1 MKKLLLLLTGIIASY
16 NGFATHLMGG
26 QMTARNIGGLTYEV
40 TLTAYRDTNGIP
52 ISSLTVFNYVEVG
65 GVWTDQHTV
74 AHTGAVIFGNG
85 VEQYSYVD
93 TIIFPNGGNFDMYY
107 EDCCRNCAILNL
119 TSPCAESFHLGTSLW
134 VDPTNSSPVFLNPP
148 ITLAQLQV
156 PFNYNPMPFDAD
168 GDSIVWSV
176 DTPLTANAAYVQGW
190 VVPSADALSPFT
202 MDPLTGEVSFLPNLQ
217 GYFVASFLVSEYRN
231 GIKIGEIR
239 RDMQIIVVPSF
250 NNPPVISS
258 NSNNFPYSGKSF
270 TIAPGSNFNLT
281 VTVYDGDGQPV
292 AVNAV
297 GEPLL
302 LSANP
307 ATIGI
312 TTNGNTTTASL
323 NWTPTLNQARVL
335 PYILALRVADTYG
348 SNVFYNDISF
358 ALRVGNATF
367 VNSNENDVVKG
378 IYPNPSNGNFSVEMS
393 SEKSQNVVLSITNL
407 IGQQLKSIPQQLNSG
422 INLVNVTN
430 LDLPNGKYL
439 LSVVSNGKIME
450 TKSFE
455 IR

>member
-1 MKKLLLLLTGIIASY
+1 MKKLLLLLAGVIAM
-16 NGFATHLMGG
+16 NNCFASHLMGG
-26 QMTARNIGGLTYEV
+26 QMTARNIGGLTYEI
-40 TLTAYRDTNGIP
+40 TLTEYRDTVGIP
-52 ISSLTVFNYVEVG
+52 MYDSTYFNFLEVG
-65 GVWTDQHTV
+65 GTWTALHKV
-74 AHTGAVIFGNG
+74 GHTGAIVFGNG
-85 VEQYSYVD
+85 VEEYTYID
-93 TIIFPNGGNFDMYY
+93 TITFPNGGNFNIYS
-107 EDCCRNCAILNL
+107 EDCCRNCAIINL
-119 TSPCAESFHLGTSLW
+119 SNPCGESFHLGTNVW
-134 VDPTNSSPVFLNPP
+134 VDPTNSTPVFLNPP

-176 DTPLTANAAYVQGW
+176 DTPLTAIATYVQGW

-231 GIKIGEIR
+231 GVKIGEIR

-258 NSNNFPYSGKSF
+258 NSNNFPFSGKSY
-270 TIAPGSNFNLT
+270 TIAPGSSFNLT
-281 VTVYDGDGQPV
+281 VSIYDADAQPV
-292 AVNAV
+292 AVNSV
-297 GEPLL
+297 GEPLIL
-302 LSANP
+302 ASNP
-307 ATIGI
+307 ATVGI
-312 TTNGNTTTASL
+312 TTNGNTTTASV
-323 NWTPTLNQARVL
+323 NWTPNASQVRVL

-367 VNSNENDVVKG
+367 INSTESDVVKG
-378 IYPNPSNGNFSVEMS
+378 IYPNPSYGNFSVEMS

-422 INLVNVTN
+422 INLVNITN

-450 TKSFE
+450 TKTFE